1 MSDAIEIAM
10 DLSNAIKNKTSFVIN
25 PENILVLTEE
35 LLRLDEENKKQRE
48 SFRAERGIACLEHD
62 LVHFIACGRCYECL
76 SEAVKE
82 AREIFEDMSPH
93 LKMSETIGTLTRR
106 TEIQGNKALAWL
118 EKYGSEK

>member
-1 MSDAIEIAM
+1 MSDAVKLAM
-10 DLSNAIKNKTSFVIN
+10 DLSNAIKNENSFAIN
-25 PENILVLTEE
+25 PEKILVLTEE
-35 LLRLDEENKKQRE
+35 LLRL
-48 SFRAERGIACLEHD
+48 
-62 LVHFIACGRCYECL
+62 
-76 SEAVKE
+76 SEAVRE